1 MRIVLD
7 LQGCQSVSRLR
18 GIGRYSLALAKAIV
32 RNAGP
37 HEVWIVLNDL
47 FPDTVEDIR
56 ASFEGLL
63 PDERVVIFSVP
74 RFSLYQGANDWRS
87 RAAVLI
93 REHAIAELEPDL
105 VHISSLFEGYVDES
119 ISSVKAFDK
128 DTLVAVTLYDL
139 IPFLSP
145 DTYLSDVGFRKH
157 YYDKIEALKRA
168 DVLLAISAYCG
179 EEAVRE
185 LDISRER
192 ITNIS
197 SAVSESFV
205 CHALTESERRAL
217 HERYGI
223 KRPFVMTTG
232 IVEPRKNLE
241 GLIVAYA
248 KLPVQLRQQYQL
260 FMVCQAKEISR
271 TKLFNLAKESGLAR
285 DDLVLSGYVNDDDLI
300 ALYQSC
306 KLFVFPS
313 LHEGFGL
320 PALEAMAC
328 GAAVIGSATTSIPE
342 VIGRDDALFD
352 PLDTKQMTDMM
363 QRGLSDTGYW
373 ESLRANAAL
382 QVPRFSWDATGR
394 RALQSFEEAFTR
406 QRSNHLDK
414 DDAAS
419 PPSAAQTLT
428 NSRRNERL
436 SVDMRYRNLVDALAT
451 LDLPVSDADFIASA
465 DAIAA
470 NQRRGRA
477 RQLFVDVSVLCE
489 HDAKSG
495 IQRVTRA
502 IVCQLLESPPAGW
515 EVRPVRLDRSVMAY
529 RYANQFMC
537 GLNLGSCSVSDDDD
551 WVDSNQG
558 DVFLGLD
565 LVADC
570 VPPAEGWFAAQRRRG
585 VKIYFVVYDLLP
597 VLQPEWFPGF
607 IAAVFQPWLT
617 TLSVVADGL
626 ICISRAVADDLR
638 IWLDASASKRLRELK
653 LGYFHLGADI
663 ESSQPSTGLPDDSAV
678 VLEALRAR
686 PTLVMVG
693 TVEPRKGHVQ
703 TFAAFEQLWAANVD
717 VNLVIVG
724 KAGWGVD
731 RLVKHLGEHSGKNE
745 RFFWLQ
751 GISDEYLEKIY
762 SVSSGLLAASLGEGF
777 GLPLIEAAQK
787 GLPIIARDIPV
798 FREVAGDHAFYFE
811 GDTPGALASAV
822 QTWLGLYAAKM
833 APSSSALP
841 WMTWKQSAEQLRRVI
856 FEDEW
861 YATWLEGKAVDPRGR
876 SER

>member
-32 RNAGP
+32 RNAES

-47 FPDTVEDIR
+47 FPDTIEDIR

-63 PDERVVIFSVP
+63 PDERVVVFSLP
-74 RFSLYQGANDWRS
+74 RFALYQGANDWRS
-87 RAAVLI
+87 GAAVLI

-119 ISSVKAFDK
+119 ISSVKTFDK
-128 DTLVAVTLYDL
+128 ETLVAVTLYDL

-145 DTYLSDVGFRKH
+145 DTYLSDPGTRSH
-157 YYDKIEALKRA
+157 YYRKIEAVKRA
-168 DVLLAISAYCG
+168 DLLLAISAYCG

-185 LDISRER
+185 LKISRER
-192 ITNIS
+192 ITNVS

-205 CHALTESERRAL
+205 CRTLTESDRQTL

-223 KRPFVMTTG
+223 TRPFVMTTG

-241 GLIVAYA
+241 GLIVAYS
-248 KLPVQLRQQYQL
+248 KLPVQLRRQHQL
-260 FMVCQAKEISR
+260 FMACQAKEVSR
-271 TKLFNLAKESGLAR
+271 AKLFKIAEANGLAR
-285 DDLVLSGYVNDDDLI
+285 DDLVLSGYVNDEELV

-306 KLFVFPS
+306 ELFVFPS

-328 GAAVIGSATTSIPE
+328 GAVVIGSATTSIPE
-342 VIGRDDALFD
+342 VIGREDALFD
-352 PLDTKQMTDMM
+352 PLDTTQMADMLA
-363 QRGLSDTGYW
+363 RGLTDLGYR
-373 ESLRANAAL
+373 ESLRVNAVEQA
-382 QVPRFSWDATGR
+382 PKFSWDVTSR
-394 RALQSFEEAFTR
+394 RALRSFEEVFARNHRDRLHKDNTSSRESNSTR
-406 QRSNHLDK
+406 PPNAPGGQRI
-414 DDAAS
+414 
-419 PPSAAQTLT
+419 SA
-428 NSRRNERL
+428 EK
-436 SVDMRYRNLVDALAT
+436 RYRDLIEALAA
-451 LDLPVSDADFIASA
+451 LDMPASSGDFIASA

-470 NQRRGRA
+470 NQRTGRV
-477 RQLFVDVSVLCE
+477 RQLFVDVSTLCA

-502 IVCQLLESPPAGW
+502 IVHRLLESPPSGW
-515 EVRPVRLDRSVMAY
+515 QVRLVRIDRSTMTY
-529 RYANQFMC
+529 RYANNFLRA
-537 GLNLGSCSVSDDDD
+537 LNLDSSRVPDDDE
-551 WVDSNQG
+551 WVDTFQG
-558 DVFLGLD
+558 DVFFGLD
-565 LVADC
+565 LLADC
-570 VPPAEGWFAAQRRRG
+570 VSPAEGWFVAQRRRG

-597 VLQPEWFPGF
+597 VLKPEWFHEG
-607 IAAVFQPWLT
+607 IARVFPPWLET
-617 TLSVVADGL
+617 ISTVSDGL

-638 IWLDASASKRLRELK
+638 LWLNVSMPKRLRELK

-663 ESSQPSTGLPDDSAV
+663 ESSQPSTGLPDDSAA

-703 TFAAFEQLWAANVD
+703 AFAAFEQLWAANVD

-731 RLVKHLGEHSGKNE
+731 RLVNRLSEQVGQNE

-762 SVSSGLLAASLGEGF
+762 AVSSGLLAASLGEGF

-811 GDTPGALASAV
+811 GDTPGALANAIQSWV
-822 QTWLGLYAAKM
+822 GLYAVNQAP
-833 APSSSALP
+833 PSSGLA
-841 WMTWKQSAEQLRRVI
+841 WMTWKQSAEQLERVL
-856 FEDEW
+856 FEGEW
-861 YATWLEGKAVDPRGR
+861 YGTWLEGEALESRD
-876 SER
+876 

>member
-18 GIGRYSLALAKAIV
+18 GIGRYSLALAKAIL
-32 RNAGP
+32 RNAGS

-47 FPDTVEDIR
+47 FPDTVEPIR
-56 ASFEGLL
+56 ASLAGLL
-63 PDERVVIFSVP
+63 PDERVVVFSVP
-74 RFSLYQGANDWRS
+74 RFARFQGANDWRS

-105 VHISSLFEGYVDES
+105 VHISSLFEGYVDDS
-119 ISSVKAFDK
+119 ISSVKTLDK

-145 DTYLSDVGFRKH
+145 DIYLSDTGFRKH

-168 DVLLAISAYCG
+168 DVLLAISKYCG
-179 EEAVRE
+179 DEAVQE
-185 LDISRER
+185 LGISHEH
-192 ITNIS
+192 IVNIS

-205 CHALTESERRAL
+205 CRTLTEAERSAL
-217 HERYGI
+217 YGRYGI
-223 KRPFVMTTG
+223 TRSFVMTTG

-241 GLIVAYA
+241 RLIVAYA
-248 KLPVQLRQQYQL
+248 KLPLELRRQYQL
-260 FMVCQAKEISR
+260 LLVCQAKELSR
-271 TKLFNLAKESGLAR
+271 SKLFNLALENGLKR
-285 DDLVLSGYVNDDDLI
+285 DDLLLSGYVDDDDLI

-352 PLDTKQMTDMM
+352 PLDTKQMTEMM
-363 QRGLSDTGYW
+363 QRGLSDTAYW

-382 QVPRFSWDATGR
+382 QVPRFSWDVTGR
-394 RALQSFEEAFTR
+394 RAWQAFEEAFARRQSDHEVPSVKDHAALQPTVAGTVAETR
-406 QRSNHLDK
+406 GIELRP
-414 DDAAS
+414 A
-419 PPSAAQTLT
+419 
-428 NSRRNERL
+428 
-436 SVDMRYRNLVDALAT
+436 DMRYRSLVDALTA
-451 LDLPVSDADFIASA
+451 LDLPVFEADLIASA
-465 DAIAA
+465 EAIAA
-470 NQRRGRA
+470 NQRSGRA
-477 RQLFVDVSVLCE
+477 RQLFIDVSVLCE

-502 IVCQLLESPPAGW
+502 IVCQMLESPPSGW
-515 EVRPVRLDRSVMAY
+515 DVRPVRLDRGVMVY
-529 RYANQFMC
+529 RYANQFMR
-537 GLNLGSCSVSDDDD
+537 GLNLGMPHVSDEDE
-551 WVDSNQG
+551 WVDSFSG

-597 VLQPEWFPGF
+597 VLQPDWFPGF
-607 IAAVFQPWLT
+607 IAAVFPPWLT
-617 TLSVVADGL
+617 TLSTVADGV

-638 IWLDASASKRLRELK
+638 VWLDTSAYKRLRELK
-653 LGYFHLGADI
+653 IGYFHLGADI
-663 ESSQPSTGLPDDSAV
+663 EGSQPSTGVPDDSDV
-678 VLEALRAR
+678 TLDALRAR
-686 PTLVMVG
+686 PTLLMVG

-703 TFAAFEQLWAANVD
+703 AFAAFEQLWAANVD

-731 RLVKHLGEHSGKNE
+731 RLIKRLSEHAEQNE

-762 SVSSGLLAASLGEGF
+762 AVSSGLLAASLGEGF

-798 FREVAGDHAFYFE
+798 FREVAGDHAFYFK
-811 GDTPGALASAV
+811 GDTPVILANAI
-822 QTWLGLYAAKM
+822 QTWLDLYAANE
-833 APSSSALP
+833 APSSSGLA
-841 WMTWKQSAEQLRRVI
+841 WMTWEQSAEQLKQVL
-856 FEDEW
+856 FNGEW
-861 YATWLEGKAVDPRGR
+861 YATWPESKALALQN
-876 SER
+876 